1 MIEDAGNGGSDPG
14 GVARDTSQYKV
25 RPPRFPIQTPLQY
38 RQNGELEWLGGVTI
52 NISRSGV
59 LFRADKTVAT
69 DAVLEM
75 QIVFPAEV
83 TGEIPARVFCS
94 GPVVRTAPPDALD
107 HRPVLA
113 AAISR
118 YRFARE

>member
-1 MIEDAGNGGSDPG
+1 MIEDAGNGRSDPG
-14 GVARDTSQYKV
+14 EVVRDTSQYTV
-25 RPPRFPIQTPLQY
+25 RAPRFPIQTSLQY
-38 RQNGELEWLGGVTI
+38 RQEGESEWHAGVTI

-59 LFRADKTVAT
+59 LFRADKNVMP

-75 QIVFPAEV
+75 QIVLPAEV
-83 TGEIPARVFCS
+83 TGEVPARVFCR
-94 GPVVRTAPPDALD
+94 GPVVRTAPPDPLD
-107 HRPVLA
+107 NRPVLA